1 MCQRGITSIVYK
13 FFDQKFLVE
22 QLKMKLYLIKNQLKN
37 YTNQLLEKILK
48 RKVHSPSIDNIW
60 GADRKDTQ
68 LRSKFNK
75 GFRLLLCV
83 IDIYSKYSWVIPLK
97 GKKETAITNAFQ
109 KNQMNQTVNQ
119 VRYGQIKAVK
129 FTIDQ

>member
-1 MCQRGITSIVYK
+1 MCQRGITSNVYK

-37 YTNQLLEKILK
+37 YINQLLEKIKK

-60 GADRKDTQ
+60 GADLADTQ

-97 GKKETAITNAFQ
+97 GKKETTITNAFQ
-109 KNQMNQTVNQ
+109 KNQMNQTANQ